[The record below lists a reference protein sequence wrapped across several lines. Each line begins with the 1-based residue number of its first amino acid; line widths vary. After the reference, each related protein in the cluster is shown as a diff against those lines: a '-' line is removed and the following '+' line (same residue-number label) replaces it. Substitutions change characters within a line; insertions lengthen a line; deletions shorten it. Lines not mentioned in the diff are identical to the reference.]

1 MKKNIP
7 IVVIITMLFISSG
20 IKAQLVYQKKI
31 YELPAPR
38 FSLLFNTEKAVDSG
52 YIISGG
58 SSTTANLAGFMFL
71 AKINELGD
79 TVWTRQYDGPEYE
92 YGYIKNLYDSSYVVY
107 GQLYSFNPCDQED
120 MFLMKLNANGDT
132 LWTKHYGTCYPDN
145 PKKLVKAPNNG
156 YYLLGTLDDGSN
168 PLGSILLRLN
178 AQGDTVWTRLIDIS
192 GVGLNLSYSCTSIS
206 DGGLILVGSVF
217 DASSAPYSSFL
228 IKIDSSG
235 NLQWDKYINAPYFNQ
250 IYQIIPTSNGYVI
263 IGGCNLGGALGSGTM
278 LLKTDING
286 NPLWGRMYENIIIG
300 QKNAALLLSDGTIF
314 FSGAK
319 RRGPVILGQ
328 NNNDLVSFK
337 TDSIGN
343 LIWAK
348 KYVTNQL
355 GFGAYS
361 SISSLQ
367 TNDNGFLISTT
378 STTDPTYNTYNG
390 FLAKIDSLGNG
401 CSDSVLT
408 INVVDITSMIVT
420 SDTINPVVSYY
431 PVTVGYSPFNYYGSG
446 IKYTDLCNGYVGIEE
461 QNNFTDD
468 KLKIYPN
475 PAQSKLTIEFEIE
488 KTETNSILIKNVLG
502 QTVKIVDI
510 KQLSNGE
517 NKVEIDISN
526 LQSGLYFIKMQLNK
540 THVLKKF
547 IKQ

>member
-7 IVVIITMLFISSG
+7 IVLFIVAIFISNM
-20 IKAQLVYQKKI
+20 IKAQVVYQKKI
-31 YELPAPR
+31 YETPAPR
-38 FSLLFNTEKAVDSG
+38 FSNLFSIEKAVDSG
-52 YIISGG
+52 YIVSGY
-58 SSTTANLAGFMFL
+58 SSTTTNLAGFIFL

-132 LWTKHYGTCYPDN
+132 LWTKHYGTCYSDVPRD
-145 PKKLVKAPNNG
+145 LVRGANNG
-156 YYLLGTLDDGSN
+156 YYLFGSLN
-168 PLGSILLRLN
+168 AGSSSYGSTLLRLD
-178 AQGDTVWTRLIDIS
+178 AQGDSVWTKL
-192 GVGLNLSYSCTSIS
+192 LNIAGYGKQQNYSCIATQ
-206 DGGLILVGSVF
+206 DGGGLISGYKYDSAAGAH
-217 DASSAPYSSFL
+217 ASYL
-228 IKIDSSG
+228 IKIDSTG
-235 NLQWDKYINAPYFNQ
+235 NMQWDSYFDGPYVNE
-250 IYQIIPTSNGYVI
+250 IYQIYPSTNGYLML
-263 IGGCNLGGALGSGTM
+263 GKCYLGGTLGYGTM
-278 LLKTDING
+278 LMKTDFNG
-286 NPLWGRMYENIIIG
+286 NPLWGKMYDSISIFPLGSEI
-300 QKNAALLLSDGTIF
+300 ATDSTIF
-314 FSGAK
+314 YAGVK
-319 RRGPVILGQ
+319 QRGPVIPGQ
-328 NNNDLVSFK
+328 FNFDLVSFK
-337 TDSIGN
+337 ADSTGN
-343 LIWAK
+343 LQWSK

-355 GFGAYS
+355 GLAPSGL
-361 SISSLQ
+361 LQ
-367 TNDNGFLISTT
+367 TADKGYLITT
-378 STTDPTYNTYNG
+378 NSTTDPTYNTFNG
-390 FLAKIDSLGNG
+390 LLVKLDSLGNG
-401 CSDSVLT
+401 CSDSILS
-408 INVVDITSMIVT
+408 INVIDITSMIVT